1 MENQSTEPVKIIL
14 TELLEIYRKEGGLA
28 FLPGIS
34 AVIEAIS
41 ECRDM
46 DDPRFR
52 EAASI
57 YRVLAGS
64 KSGFSDFYI
73 EKETAEERAIKN
85 IRLDYV
91 RQELWRIFG

>member
-14 TELLEIYRKEGGLA
+14 TELLEIYRKEGGVA

-46 DDPRFR
+46 DAITLIEDRFQTMR
-52 EAASI
+52 FLRRPI
-57 YRVLAGS
+57 
-64 KSGFSDFYI
+64 
-73 EKETAEERAIKN
+73 
-85 IRLDYV
+85 
-91 RQELWRIFG
+91 